1 MKIRIFNFTTLAKS
15 NGSYDVVAQ
24 FFPTKRGGNRNRRE
38 RITPPWFSSISSLA
52 IFVVR
57 KRAWNERKDDTCSV
71 IATWTLSSSSL
82 PRLADAETL
91 HGVHRLSIVAP
102 FRAGAVSSGRNLP
115 FENFGSADSAMKEE
129 EEDRRRR
136 QMLDRVNFVFF
147 EDGVI
152 KGTTLFSFFSRE
164 KEHVARRWTS
174 GYHCFIV
181 VASKRERIFL

>member
-15 NGSYDVVAQ
+15 NGLYDVVAQ

-102 FRAGAVSSGRNLP
+102 FRAGAVSSGRNFTFRKLRVGR
-115 FENFGSADSAMKEE
+115 FGDEGGGGGSKEE
-129 EEDRRRR
+129 TDVGQGE
-136 QMLDRVNFVFF
+136 F
-147 EDGVI
+147 
-152 KGTTLFSFFSRE
+152 
-164 KEHVARRWTS
+164 
-174 GYHCFIV
+174 CFL
-181 VASKRERIFL
+181 RGWRY